1 MSTLGQIARLTRLMA
16 SPALA
21 VRLDVLRGAAA
32 EALGIALSVLGPYFL
47 KLLVDGL
54 TAGTVPSATL
64 VAYVALFAASWA
76 GTSTMASL
84 KMVYTTRIIDRLTR
98 HLLGQ
103 ALRSQ
108 LPVIAGER
116 TGDSGR
122 IQGLVERLP
131 FSLQVVVGGLIW
143 QAGPLVAQV
152 AVSLIV
158 IAALVPFHYVM
169 LMAAILAG
177 YFAAVH
183 VGAGGYQARARD
195 ANTATAAVS
204 QASSD
209 VLRNARRVVFNGNVE
224 GELALIAE
232 RIDAKRLANQRL
244 SWSLVRLSCLQYAA
258 VGGGLVVLLVLA
270 SLDVNAGRITV
281 GDFVLLQAYAFRLA
295 LPLSGFGFLM
305 RQAAVSLAN
314 LKDVFDLIRPER
326 DTGRTYGPLP
336 GAAAIGLDQVTF
348 RYGPGL
354 PGVADV
360 TASIAPGDFAVIVG
374 LNGSG
379 KSTLAQLMAGL
390 LEPSAG
396 VVRIGGLDLAAVPRA
411 ERHRHVLYVPQH
423 VGLFNRSL
431 RANALYPPTA
441 RSEAELAAT
450 LDAWRF
456 YDDGRSVDFDL
467 LVGEQGERL
476 SGGQVQKLELARLLG
491 VEVPAVILDETT
503 SSMDVRSERQAI
515 GALRRSFPN
524 GTTLVL
530 ITHHVGLAA
539 DADRVLFMERGRLAA
554 MGRHKAL
561 IAQSPAYRALWASD
575 AADAG

>member
-1 MSTLGQIARLTRLMA
+1 MTTLGQIARLLRLMA

-21 VRLDVLRGAAA
+21 VRLDALRGAAA

-54 TAGTVPSATL
+54 AAGIVPPGRLA
-64 VAYVALFAASWA
+64 AYVTLFALSWA
-76 GTSTMASL
+76 GASTMASL

-98 HLLGQ
+98 RLIER

-108 LPVIAGER
+108 LPVVAAER
-116 TGDSGR
+116 SGDSGR
-122 IQGLVERLP
+122 IQGLVERAP

-143 QAGPLVAQV
+143 QAGPLVVQV
-152 AVSLIV
+152 AVSFAV
-158 IAALVPFHYVM
+158 IAALVPFHYV
-169 LMAAILAG
+169 LVMAAVLAG
-177 YFAAVH
+177 YFGAVH
-183 VGAGGYQARARD
+183 VGAGRYQARARD
-195 ANTATAAVS
+195 ANAATAAVS

-224 GELALIAE
+224 GELALIGE

-244 SWSLVRLSCLQYAA
+244 SWSLVRLSGLQYAA
-258 VGGGLVVLLVLA
+258 VGGGLVGLLVLA
-270 SLDVNAGRITV
+270 GLDVNAGRITV

-314 LKDVFDLIRPER
+314 LKDVFDLIRPEP
-326 DTGRTYGPLP
+326 DDGRAFAPLP
-336 GAAAIGLDQVTF
+336 GAAAIDLDRVSF

-354 PGVADV
+354 PGVTDV
-360 TASIAPGDFAVIVG
+360 TATIAPGDFAVIVG

-390 LEPSAG
+390 LEPASG
-396 VVRIGGLDLAAVPRA
+396 GVRIGGLDLNVIPRA
-411 ERHRHVLYVPQH
+411 ERRRHILYVPQH

-441 RSEAELAAT
+441 RNEAELAAT
-450 LDAWRF
+450 LGAWRF
-456 YDDGRSVDFDL
+456 YDDGRAVDFDL

-491 VEVPAVILDETT
+491 VDVPAVILDETT
-503 SSMDVRSERQAI
+503 SSMDIRSERQAI

-524 GTTLVL
+524 RTTLIL

-539 DADRVLFMERGRLAA
+539 DADQVLFMARGRLAA
-554 MGRHKAL
+554 AGRHAAL
-561 IAQSPAYRALWASD
+561 LTQSPAYRALWASD
-575 AADAG
+575 AADPA